1 MSMSES
7 YGRHR
12 MDRTLDEIA
21 AEMNS
26 GLTESSSSIPFG
38 RDYEERD
45 YIGAPIKGTSSS
57 SRRPAPYSTS
67 RRGRDRDSYRHG
79 GRDDSLEREE
89 SRNNRVFVANLSY
102 GTTWQMLKDH
112 MRKGN
117 PLGPR
122 TCSVPK
128 NNI

>member
-26 GLTESSSSIPFG
+26 GLTERSNSIAFG

-45 YIGAPIKGTSSS
+45 YIGAPIKGSSS

-67 RRGRDRDSYRHG
+67 RRGRDSYRHG
-79 GRDDSLEREE
+79 GRDDSLERDE

-117 PLGPR
+117 FFFFNPG
-122 TCSVPK
+122 TVVQ
-128 NNI
+128 